1 MGDLHADD
9 GTSDFPDTS
18 ERSDEPKSPK
28 SPEAG
33 STKGDLKR
41 SLLHKV
47 AQLTRVVNHLN
58 SKSDEQEMEH
68 TRLSEEVEAKIQKLH
83 EDAAQAMRAE
93 ASKLEELA
101 SKTCLQDSSAR
112 LESLFGQQR
121 AELAAEIRALKT
133 MACGNQACVTARAD
147 SDLCVSIQHVRDIS
161 QRVRQSLD
169 AYRATLRRR
178 AAEMEQRNEVLRQD
192 RAVELQG
199 VERDFQQRLDE
210 LAGSLRREADHV
222 RQSTEQQLLHMK
234 RMHEA
239 ETSSWQMQ
247 VLQRRHERIQR
258 LEQEFGDERRM
269 REQSATNLD
278 YELMQQ
284 RKDLLDFMASYR
296 LVDQQVEAMRV
307 TLEEMRQRVRTAQA
321 DADTAREEASQAE
334 IDTQALAKEIAL
346 LEVRRRAAG
355 IPAGVVVPPSKS
367 AAPRPPRPLNGLTDE
382 LRESIA
388 NAKQLEAEMAQA
400 DAYLGDLEDELAE
413 KDKTVEILEV
423 ETEEE
428 RLRTH
433 RLQARIL
440 QLEASLKT

>member
-1 MGDLHADD
+1 M
-9 GTSDFPDTS
+9 
-18 ERSDEPKSPK
+18 
-28 SPEAG
+28 
-33 STKGDLKR
+33 
-41 SLLHKV
+41 
-47 AQLTRVVNHLN
+47 
-58 SKSDEQEMEH
+58 
-68 TRLSEEVEAKIQKLH
+68 
-83 EDAAQAMRAE
+83 
-93 ASKLEELA
+93 
-101 SKTCLQDSSAR
+101 
-112 LESLFGQQR
+112 
-121 AELAAEIRALKT
+121 
-133 MACGNQACVTARAD
+133 
-147 SDLCVSIQHVRDIS
+147 
-161 QRVRQSLD
+161 
-169 AYRATLRRR
+169 
-178 AAEMEQRNEVLRQD
+178 
-192 RAVELQG
+192 
-199 VERDFQQRLDE
+199 ERDFQQRLDE